1 MELRE
6 ATRPR
11 DPSVTIGR
19 NIEPFLLFELL
30 LAPSYGYDLIR
41 RLSENGF
48 RRASDEPGVVYK
60 VLRSLEDSGSIC
72 SEWSTRESGPAR
84 RYYKITDQGQDLLQH
99 RVRQLKRYVDRVD
112 QLLARYS
119 AFTGEPL
126 IVDSPDLE
134 PASSSSLPAPQ
145 GEPVLSGETNG
156 RQPEPV
162 A

>member
-1 MELRE
+1 MDLRDG
-6 ATRPR
+6 TRPR

-48 RRASDEPGVVYK
+48 RRASAPGDVYK
-60 VLRSLEDSGSIC
+60 VLRSLEDSGSIR
-72 SEWSTRESGPAR
+72 SEWSTQASGPAR
-84 RYYKITDQGQDLLQH
+84 RYYEITEQGQELLRH
-99 RVRQLKRYVDRVD
+99 RVTQLKRHVDRVQ

-119 AFTGEPL
+119 AFTGESL
-126 IVDSPDLE
+126 AVESPDLE
-134 PASSSSLPAPQ
+134 PVPSSAVPTPQ
-145 GEPVLSGETNG
+145 VETILARESRG

-162 A
+162 R